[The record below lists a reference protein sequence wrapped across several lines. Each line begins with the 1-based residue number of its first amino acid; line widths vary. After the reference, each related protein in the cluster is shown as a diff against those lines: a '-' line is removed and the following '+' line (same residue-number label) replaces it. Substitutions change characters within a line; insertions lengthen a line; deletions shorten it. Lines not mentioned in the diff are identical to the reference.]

1 MLNPRKAA
9 PLRRMRKGK
18 PPRALMRQEMSDEKR
33 RISMHIGNFL
43 VLLEEGTTEQ
53 SALAKQK
60 ARSELLKIGP
70 AMEKLA
76 GDMGEKYVVL
86 AREFLDSIEG
96 ILYSASQFIDGAKIT
111 NYFNAE
117 QKLEKAITKD

>member
-1 MLNPRKAA
+1 
-9 PLRRMRKGK
+9 MRKGK

-53 SALAKQK
+53 AAMAKQK
-60 ARSELLKIGP
+60 ARNELLKIGP

-76 GDMGEKYVVL
+76 MDMGEKYTVL
-86 AREFLDSIEG
+86 LREFLTSIEG
-96 ILYSASQFIDGAKIT
+96 ILYAASGFVDGAKIT
-111 NYFNAE
+111 NYYNAE
-117 QKLEKAITKD
+117 QKFEKAITKE